1 MRALL
6 AGGVF
11 LGICGRE
18 PPGSPNPDPISDQKI
33 VISHTR
39 FQTWPLKSRHIFGP
53 GVGRNYV
60 IISWFRMPTKIFL
73 KIHFEFAYYS
83 FFLIYLE
90 LKRQTRSCTPVE
102 NHTRIQT
109 KTGKV
114 YTPVSD
120 QNGAKTIPFKA
131 AYTYKENVRENPSP
145 PGGGTVDSGKGVKAR
160 RSWLGWESD
169 PLSRDNFSSYTVN
182 QSTLSDIE
190 QHEVA
195 ETSLSRWI
203 NQSFQTIMNV
213 SHGWYSILVLGWFS
227 NRKGTSVDNGKR
239 VRKGLNATSGAQ
251 FAALPFGQ
259 LVKPVAEPVV
269 WFAHAI
275 VNWRY
280 GSVAI

>member
-1 MRALL
+1 
-6 AGGVF
+6 
-11 LGICGRE
+11 
-18 PPGSPNPDPISDQKI
+18 
-33 VISHTR
+33 
-39 FQTWPLKSRHIFGP
+39 
-53 GVGRNYV
+53 
-60 IISWFRMPTKIFL
+60 MPTKIFL

-83 FFLIYLE
+83 FFLIHLE

-131 AYTYKENVRENPSP
+131 AYTYKENVRENSSP
-145 PGGGTVDSGKGVKAR
+145 RGGGGNC
-160 RSWLGWESD
+160 WLGK
-169 PLSRDNFSSYTVN
+169 RGQSSQKLTRLGEWPSFPGQLYFIYVN

-195 ETSLSRWI
+195 ETSLSS
-203 NQSFQTIMNV
+203 QSFQTIMNI
-213 SHGWYSILVLGWFS
+213 SHRSYSTLVLGWFS
-227 NRKGTSVDNGKR
+227 NRTGTSVDNGKR
-239 VRKGLNATSGAQ
+239 ARKGLNATSGAQ

-275 VNWRY
+275 VNWRSR
-280 GSVAI
+280 SVAI